1 VRQRPEDLVHGGFR
15 HSLLCLSKQAYRLS
29 GFPIVPVSLC
39 PIQRIAEP
47 VSKMATHEIVEWR
60 EVWNVLLLLS
70 GSVDQL
76 GEIL

>member
-1 VRQRPEDLVHGGFR
+1 
-15 HSLLCLSKQAYRLS
+15 
-29 GFPIVPVSLC
+29 
-39 PIQRIAEP
+39 
-47 VSKMATHEIVEWR
+47 MATYETVEWR